1 MDTRVLEVIS
11 SQIDEQVT
19 AIQDH
24 LGTGQAVDY
33 AGYRELCGKL
43 TGLLLAKRITKDL
56 QRNLEKDE
64 DE

>member
-24 LGTGQAVDY
+24 LSSGLAEDY
-33 AGYRELCGKL
+33 AVYREMCGRL
-43 TGLLLAKRITKDL
+43 HGLLLAKRITKDL